1 MTRHHLAEFYML
13 EAELIDM
20 NQLDS
25 LLDFTEALVKDVA
38 LNSYKRF
45 PSDLLASFN
54 KQPLKEPKAALYT
67 DMIKSILEKPF
78 VRITYSEAVVL
89 INKLLKGKQGRKMTK
104 KSIEF
109 GEDLNKEQEKLLVSH
124 FENVPVFV
132 THYPTALKPF
142 YMRQNIERPEF
153 VDNFDLLAPFVGEI
167 VGGSLREYR
176 LEVLREAM
184 KKQGLD
190 VEAYGGYLETKKF
203 GGMRM
208 GGFGLGLERFMQFL
222 LNIENI
228 RDTCAF
234 PRSLHHC
241 KM

>member
-20 NQLDS
+20 NNLES
-25 LLDFTEALVKDVA
+25 LLEFTETLVRDVA
-38 LNSYKRF
+38 LNTYNKFSSEF
-45 PSDLLASFN
+45 LSSFSRPN
-54 KQPLKEPKAALYT
+54 YPKNSMYT
-67 DMIKSILEKPF
+67 EMIKLLIEKPF
-78 VRITYSEAVVL
+78 VRITYSEAVEL
-89 INKLLKGKQGRKMTK
+89 IKKLLNSKLNKKMTK

-109 GEDLNKEQEKLLVSH
+109 GEDFNKEQEKLLVSH

-142 YMRQNIERPEF
+142 YMRQNVDRPEF

-176 LEVLREAM
+176 LEILKEAM

-190 VEAYGGYLETKKF
+190 TEVYAGYLETKKF
-203 GGMRM
+203 GGMKM

-228 RDTCAF
+228 RDTSAF
-234 PRSLHHC
+234 PRALNHC